1 MPKIEPDKFEIRV
14 MNEDD
19 LKAIIDID
27 ERVSGERRQEYYER
41 KMGIIMDDKGQIGT
55 SLVAVYDKQVI
66 GFVMGN
72 ILTGEYG
79 IPGTT
84 ASLDT
89 IGIEPEFANAGV
101 GTLLMEEFI
110 TNADAAGVTSVQT
123 LVDWNDVRLLR
134 FFNRCGF
141 EPSRTLNLEKRI

>member
-1 MPKIEPDKFEIRV
+1 MPKIEPEKFEIRV

-19 LKAIIDID
+19 LKAIVDID
-27 ERVSGERRQEYYER
+27 ERVSGERREEYYER

-55 SLVAVYDKQVI
+55 SLVAIYDKQVI

-72 ILTGEYG
+72 ILTGEFG

-89 IGIEPEFANAGV
+89 IGIEPEFANIGV

-110 TNADAAGVTSVQT
+110 TNVDAAGVTNVQT